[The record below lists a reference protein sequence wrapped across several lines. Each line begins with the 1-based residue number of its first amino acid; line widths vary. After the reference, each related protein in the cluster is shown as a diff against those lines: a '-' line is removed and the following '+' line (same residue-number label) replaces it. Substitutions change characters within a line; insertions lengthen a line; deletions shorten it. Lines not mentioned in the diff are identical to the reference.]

1 MSVRKAKVAGN
12 ARQRFSTEERQ
23 DEIVRAAVDLA
34 GTQGVDNVTTQG
46 IAEVIGVTQGAIF
59 RHFPSKDTIWIAVV
73 HWVRGRLMSVVDMAA
88 SRASDPLDAVERIF
102 YAHIGFAE
110 KNPAVP
116 RLLLTTSPRLKQ
128 LLQDM
133 LAAYEAKL
141 TGLLG
146 EAKAQ
151 GLVRSDLDE
160 QGAAALFVGIVQGL
174 VTRVLILGPKKS
186 LIGEAKKVFP
196 IYLAGIGGR
205 SVHDARSK
213 AGRQVPR
220 TVRVFQSTKEHES

>member
-1 MSVRKAKVAGN
+1 MSVRRAKVTGN
-12 ARQRFSTEERQ
+12 PRRRFSTEERQ

-59 RHFPSKDTIWIAVV
+59 RHFPSKETIWIAVV

-88 SRASDPLDAVERIF
+88 SEASDPLDAVERIF

-116 RLLLTTSPRLKQ
+116 RLLLTTSPHLKE
-128 LLQDM
+128 LLQEL
-133 LAAYEAKL
+133 LAAYEGKL
-141 TGLLG
+141 AGLLR
-146 EAKAQ
+146 EAKTQ

-160 QGAAALFVGIVQGL
+160 QSAAALFVGIIQGL
-174 VTRVLILGPKKS
+174 VTRVLILGPRKS
-186 LIGEAKKVFP
+186 LLGEAKRIFP
-196 IYLAGIGGR
+196 IFLAGIGGR
-205 SVHDARSK
+205 TLHDARGEAK
-213 AGRQVPR
+213 
-220 TVRVFQSTKEHES
+220 K

>member
-1 MSVRKAKVAGN
+1 MSLRKVKAAGSP
-12 ARQRFSTEERQ
+12 RQRFSTEERQ

-73 HWVRGRLMSVVDMAA
+73 HWARGRLMSVVDMAA
-88 SRASDPLDAVERIF
+88 SQATDPIDALESIF

-116 RLLLTTSPRLKQ
+116 RLLLSTSPHLKL
-128 LLQDM
+128 LLQETV
-133 LAAYEAKL
+133 AGYEAKL
-141 TGLLG
+141 SGLLG
-146 EAKAQ
+146 DARTR
-151 GLVRSDLDE
+151 GLVRADLDE
-160 QGAAALFVGIVQGL
+160 QSAAMLFVGIIQGL
-174 VTRVLILGPKKS
+174 VTRVLILGPKKP
-186 LIGEAKKVFP
+186 LLGEARKIWP

-205 SVHDARSK
+205 SAHGSGK
-213 AGRQVPR
+213 AKRQ
-220 TVRVFQSTKEHES
+220 RVQLS